1 MIESIVR
8 SLDTDKLS
16 FYRTKH
22 YFEKYGEFHSV
33 EEFIQYCEWA
43 QAHHVPV
50 YVLGNGSNILFKSNK
65 ISSLVLK
72 NKLDQDIK
80 ALGGGRLEISS
91 STQVI
96 DVLKYCHS
104 QSLESFYY
112 LSSVP
117 ATIGGALAMNAGRG
131 RHQNKTIYDFV
142 ESVTFFDFE
151 HNQIETLTAGE
162 IVQGYRQTI
171 FTSIQNKLIL
181 NAIFKFETI
190 NFQANPIFERKKW
203 SKQFQDYSAPNCG
216 SVFKQADYRI
226 LRKLEGLSIG
236 KSSFSQKT
244 TNWILN
250 KSKSSMPIQLLII
263 MARILHNFL
272 GKKIELEVIIIE

>member
-1 MIESIVR
+1 MKSPIS

-22 YFEKYGEFHSV
+22 HFEKYGEFHTV
-33 EEFIQYCEWA
+33 DEFIQYCQWA
-43 QAHHVPV
+43 QQRDVPL
-50 YVLGNGSNILFKSNK
+50 YILGNGSNVLFKSRK

-72 NKLDQDIK
+72 NKLNKDIK
-80 ALGGGRLEISS
+80 PLGEGRFEISS

-96 DVLKYCHS
+96 DVLRYCYA

-131 RHQNKTIYDFV
+131 RQQNMTVYDFV

-151 HNQIETLTAGE
+151 QNQIKTLLPNE
-162 IVQGYRQTI
+162 IVQGYRQTT
-171 FTSIQNKLIL
+171 FTGIQKKLIL
-181 NAIFKFETI
+181 KAIFKFESI
-190 NFQANPIFERKKW
+190 SFQSDPILERKKW
-203 SKQFQDYSAPNCG
+203 SKEFQDYSAPNCG

-236 KSSFSQKT
+236 QSAFSKKT

-250 KSKSSMPIQLLII
+250 KSKSSLPIRFLIS
-263 MARILHNFL
+263 MAQILHAFL
-272 GKKIELEVIIIE
+272 GKKIELEVIVIE

>member
-1 MIESIVR
+1 MKSPIS

-22 YFEKYGEFHSV
+22 HFEKYGEFHTV
-33 EEFIQYCEWA
+33 DEFIQYCQWA
-43 QAHHVPV
+43 QQRDVPL
-50 YVLGNGSNILFKSNK
+50 YVLGNGSNVLFKSRK

-72 NKLDQDIK
+72 NKLNKDIK
-80 ALGGGRLEISS
+80 PLGEGRFEISS

-96 DVLKYCHS
+96 DVLRYCYA

-131 RHQNKTIYDFV
+131 RQQNMTVYDFV

-151 HNQIETLTAGE
+151 QNQIKTLLPNE
-162 IVQGYRQTI
+162 IVQGYRQTT
-171 FTSIQNKLIL
+171 FTGIQKKLIL
-181 NAIFKFETI
+181 KAIFKFESI
-190 NFQANPIFERKKW
+190 SFQSDPILERKKW
-203 SKQFQDYSAPNCG
+203 SKEFQDYSAPNCG

-236 KSSFSQKT
+236 QSAFSKKT

-250 KSKSSMPIQLLII
+250 KSKSSLPIRFLIS
-263 MARILHNFL
+263 MAQILHAFL
-272 GKKIELEVIIIE
+272 GKKIELEVIVIE

>member
-1 MIESIVR
+1 MKSPIN

-22 YFEKYGEFHSV
+22 HFEKYGEFHTV
-33 EEFIQYCEWA
+33 DEFIQYCQWA
-43 QAHHVPV
+43 QERGVPL
-50 YVLGNGSNILFKSNK
+50 YVLGNGSNVLFKSRK

-72 NKLDQDIK
+72 NKLNKDIK
-80 ALGGGRLEISS
+80 VLGEGRFEISS

-96 DVLKYCHS
+96 DVLRYCYD

-131 RHQNKTIYDFV
+131 RQQNMTVYDFV

-151 HNQIETLTAGE
+151 QNEIKTLQPNE
-162 IVQGYRQTI
+162 IVKGYRQTT
-171 FTSIQNKLIL
+171 FTGIQNKLIL
-181 NAIFKFETI
+181 KAIFKFESI
-190 NFQANPIFERKKW
+190 NFQSDPILERKKW
-203 SKQFQDYSAPNCG
+203 SKEFQDYSAPNCG

-236 KSSFSQKT
+236 QSAFSKKT

-250 KSKSSMPIQLLII
+250 KSKSSLPIRFLIS
-263 MARILHNFL
+263 MAQILHAFL
-272 GKKIELEVIIIE
+272 GKKIELEVIVIE